1 MTSSRLNNKMKT
13 LGIIGG
19 IGPESTIEYYRQ
31 FIALYRQRQQDG
43 SYPTI
48 IINSIDMKK
57 MLDFI
62 EGNELVRLTKYLLG
76 EVQKLARAGADLG
89 LLASNSPHIVFDE
102 LCHQSLIPLLSIVEA
117 ACEATKK
124 LGLKRVGLLGTR
136 FSMQGQYYP
145 DVFSREGITLITP
158 GVKEQVYIH
167 EKYMNELV
175 NGIIIPET
183 RERLLAIVDRLKAQ
197 EGIEGLILGGT
208 ELPLILQEET
218 YGGIPF
224 LDTTKIHLEYAVAQ
238 MLA

>member
-1 MTSSRLNNKMKT
+1 MKT

-31 FIALYRQRQQDG
+31 IIAAYRQRKQDG
-43 SYPTI
+43 SYPQI

-57 MLDFI
+57 MLDLI
-62 EGNELVRLTKYLLG
+62 EANELARLTDYLLG
-76 EVQKLARAGADLG
+76 EVQKLAKAGADLG

-102 LCHQSLIPLLSIVEA
+102 LSRQSPIPLLSIVEA

-124 LGLKRVGLLGTR
+124 LGLKRAGLLGTR

-158 GVKEQVYIH
+158 RAEEQVYIH
-167 EKYMNELV
+167 DRYMNELV
-175 NGIIIPET
+175 NGIILPET

-208 ELPLILQEET
+208 ELPLILTEES
-218 YGGIPF
+218 YSGIPV
-224 LDTTKIHLEYAVAQ
+224 LDTTRIHVERAVAQ
-238 MLA
+238 MLS

>member
-1 MTSSRLNNKMKT
+1 MKT

-19 IGPESTIEYYRQ
+19 IGPESTIDYYRRI
-31 FIALYRQRQQDG
+31 IALYRQRKQDG

-48 IINSIDMKK
+48 IINSVDMKK

-62 EGNELVRLTKYLLG
+62 EANELVGLTEYLLG

-102 LCHQSLIPLLSIVEA
+102 LSHQSPIPLLSIVEA

-145 DVFSREGITLITP
+145 DVFSREGIMVITP
-158 GVKEQVYIH
+158 EVDEQVYIH
-167 EKYMNELV
+167 DKYMNELV
-175 NGIIIPET
+175 NGVILSET

-197 EGIEGLILGGT
+197 EGIKGLILGGT
-208 ELPLILQEET
+208 ELPLILREES
-218 YGGIPF
+218 YEGLPF
-224 LDTTKIHLEYAVAQ
+224 LDTTKIHVDCAVAQ
-238 MLA
+238 MLT

>member
-1 MTSSRLNNKMKT
+1 MKT

-31 FIALYRQRQQDG
+31 IIAAYRQRKQDG
-43 SYPTI
+43 SYPQI

-57 MLDFI
+57 MLDLI
-62 EGNELVRLTKYLLG
+62 EANELARLTDYLLG
-76 EVQKLARAGADLG
+76 EVQKLAKAGADLG

-102 LCHQSLIPLLSIVEA
+102 LSRQSPIPLLSIVEA

-124 LGLKRVGLLGTR
+124 LGLKRAGLLGTR

-158 GVKEQVYIH
+158 RAEEQVYIH
-167 EKYMNELV
+167 DRYMNELV
-175 NGIIIPET
+175 NGIILPET

-208 ELPLILQEET
+208 ELPLILTEES
-218 YGGIPF
+218 YSGIPV
-224 LDTTKIHLEYAVAQ
+224 LDTTRIHVERAVAP
-238 MLA
+238 MLS